1 MPIEDLLKNVE
12 VGLQEDSIHEEII
25 KCVGCGLCLPYC
37 PTYREVGT
45 EMASP
50 RGRIALVKEYF
61 DGKLKITPRFAEH
74 LYLCLECLACETAC
88 PSGVKFHRIMEPARE
103 AIEKNLE
110 RPFWDRMVRDMVFK
124 HIFPYPK
131 RLQLLA
137 GFLRLY
143 QVSGLQWLVRKTGL
157 LRSISESLEEAE
169 QMLPPIQPKALR
181 EALKEVTP
189 PLGGRKQY
197 RLGFLSGCVMNLV
210 FTPINLATVRVL
222 ARNGC
227 EVITPRFQ
235 KCCGALHLH
244 NGETDIARQMARYN
258 IDIFEKLQLDALLVN
273 SAGCGSALKE
283 YGELLKDDSR
293 YAQKASAFSQKVKD
307 ISEFLVEIDFIK
319 PQGAIYRK
327 VTYDDPCHL
336 IHGQGIKSQPREI
349 LKSIPGLEVIELKES
364 DWCCGSAGIYNI
376 THPELSMRLLDRKM
390 AHVKATGADLLA
402 TANPGCILQ
411 LRWGAKR
418 AGLKVD
424 VVHIV
429 ELLDQAYSKE
439 LG

>member
-1 MPIEDLLKNVE
+1 MPIEDLLKHI
-12 VGLQEDSIHEEII
+12 GTDFREDSVHEEII

-50 RGRIALVKEYF
+50 RGRIALAKEYF

-110 RPFWDRMVRDMVFK
+110 RPFRDRMVREIVFK
-124 HIFPYPK
+124 HVFP
-131 RLQLLA
+131 LLA
-137 GFLRLY
+137 EFLRLY
-143 QVSGLQWLVRKTGL
+143 QVSGLQWLVRKTRL
-157 LRSISESLEEAE
+157 LRLISKSLEEME
-169 QMLPPIQPKALR
+169 QMLPPVQPKALR
-181 EALKEVTP
+181 DALKEVTP
-189 PLGGRKQY
+189 PLAGKKQY
-197 RLGFLSGCVMNLV
+197 RVGFLSGCVMNLV
-210 FTPINLATVRVL
+210 FTSINLATVRVL

-227 EVITPRFQ
+227 EVVTPRFQ

-244 NGETDIARQMARYN
+244 NGEIHTARQMARYN
-258 IDIFEKLQLDALLVN
+258 IDIFEKLQLDAILVN

-283 YGELLKDDSR
+283 YGELLKDDPS
-293 YAQKASAFSQKVKD
+293 YAPKALAFSQKVRD

-336 IHGQGIKSQPREI
+336 IHGQCIKSQPREI
-349 LKSIPGLEVIELKES
+349 LRSIPGLEVVELKES

-376 THPELSMRLLDRKM
+376 THPELSMRLLDRKI
-390 AHVKATGADLLA
+390 AHVKATGVDLLA

-418 AGLKVD
+418 SGLKLD
-424 VVHIV
+424 VVHVI

-439 LG
+439 